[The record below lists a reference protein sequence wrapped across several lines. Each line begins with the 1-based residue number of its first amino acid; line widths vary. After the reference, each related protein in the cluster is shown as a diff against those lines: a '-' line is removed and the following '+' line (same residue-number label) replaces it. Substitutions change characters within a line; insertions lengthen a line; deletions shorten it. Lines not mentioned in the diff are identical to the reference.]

1 MLDKLNERIQSY
13 EKRLSYLEGQ
23 TQGQSP
29 KLVDKKVFNE
39 IEELKGNVKEMKKVV
54 KEFET
59 SFEKQFPSIE
69 KPKKNE
75 KNKSSQ
81 SDPTGCVKAIL
92 IAFII
97 IVLAFLF
104 IIVQSQQ

>member
-1 MLDKLNERIQSY
+1 MPDKVNNRIQSY

-29 KLVDKKVFNE
+29 KLIDKNVFDE
-39 IEELKGNVKEMKKVV
+39 IEQLKGDLDEMKKVV
-54 KEFET
+54 AEFES
-59 SFEKQFPSIE
+59 SFEEQFPSIE
-69 KPKKNE
+69 KPAKSE

-97 IVLAFLF
+97 IVLVF
-104 IIVQSQQ
+104 IFIMVQNQQ